1 MELGIDSFIA
11 NSPDARTGTV
21 LPDVQRMQDL
31 LAEIRLA
38 DEVGLDVFGLG
49 EHHRSEFLDSSPA
62 TILAAAAGQTKR
74 IRLAS
79 AVTVLSA
86 ADPVRVFQQFATLD
100 LISNGRAEITAGRGS
115 FVESFPL
122 FGFRLEDYDALF
134 AEKLDLLL
142 KLRTQNPITWQGRF
156 RPALN
161 GVGVYPR
168 PVQKVLPVW
177 LGVGGTPAS
186 FVRAGVAGLP
196 LAVAIIGGETYR
208 FRPLIDSYRRAY
220 ERAGHDPAGMKV
232 GVHLLGQVAETD
244 DEAAEQFFPGYA
256 AEFTKIGKERG
267 WPAVTRAHFEQLR
280 GRKGALMVGSPENVV
295 EKLVEAS
302 KDLGGL
308 ARIQMQM
315 SVAGLNH
322 AEMLEGIRLLGERV
336 APVVRAA

>member
-1 MELGIDSFIA
+1 MELGIDSFIT
-11 NSPDARTGTV
+11 NSPDARTGKV
-21 LPDVQRMQDL
+21 LPDVERMQHL

-38 DEVGLDVFGLG
+38 DEVGLDAFGLG
-49 EHHRSEFLDSSPA
+49 EHHRSEFLDSTPA
-62 TILAAAAGQTKR
+62 TILAAAAAQTKK
-74 IRLAS
+74 IRLSS

-100 LISNGRAEITAGRGS
+100 LISNGRAEIVAGRGS

-142 KLRTQNPITWQGRF
+142 KLRATNPITWQGKF

-161 GVGVYPR
+161 NVGVYPR
-168 PVQKVLPVW
+168 PVQQLMPVW

-196 LAVAIIGGETYR
+196 LMVAIIGGETYR
-208 FRPLIDSYRRAY
+208 FRPLIDTYRRAY

-232 GVHLLGQVAETD
+232 GVHLLGHVAETD
-244 DEAAEQFFPGYA
+244 DEAADQFFPGYA
-256 AEFTKIGKERG
+256 AEFTKIGRERG
-267 WPAVTRAHFEQLR
+267 WPAVTRAHFDQLR
-280 GRKGALMVGSPENVV
+280 SRKGALMVGSPQVV
-295 EKLVEAS
+295 AAKLIEAS
-302 KDLGGL
+302 ADLGGL

-322 AEMLEGIRLLGERV
+322 DEMLTAIRLLGSDV
-336 APVVRAA
+336 APAVRAA